1 MGFKQA
7 MALKAVKLNKGDVPV
22 VVRLVCPIEC
32 VCFLLSPVLTPVPVR
47 PVAGGGIHR
56 HCAATAGGCGPGP
69 GARCLVISSGLVL
82 WLTHACFVRRRLPSV
97 RQTWACWPR
106 SGS

>member
-22 VVRLVCPIEC
+22 VVRLVCSSLH
-32 VCFLLSPVLTPVPVR
+32 VCFLLSRPVLTPVSVR

-82 WLTHACFVRRRLPSV
+82 WLTHACFVCRRPPSV
-97 RQTWACWPR
+97 RQT
-106 SGS
+106 